1 MLELNIGRVPQD
13 KLIPARFYRLG
24 HLAILLWKRNSI
36 INHDILNQNFRC
48 PFSTASAT
56 VLPNI
61 WFSSKFWLLSI
72 LVLFSFKDIPPRRI
86 NGWGIRRFIWF
97 NSRIASWIC
106 LINFIWI
113 RESRMFNATR
123 CSRVLWS
130 GSGWNRLNLMWA
142 QHCKLMLNYP
152 INIENIVVLQCRIT
166 FNI

>member
-1 MLELNIGRVPQD
+1 MNIVGRLALNYLNMLELNIGRVPQD

-72 LVLFSFKDIPPRRI
+72 LVFFL
-86 NGWGIRRFIWF
+86 
-97 NSRIASWIC
+97 SRISRQDALMDEGFDVLFDLILESHCEYVWSTSFESESHECSMQPDVRVYCDLAPVGIDWIWC
-106 LINFIWI
+106 
-113 RESRMFNATR
+113 
-123 CSRVLWS
+123 
-130 GSGWNRLNLMWA
+130 
-142 QHCKLMLNYP
+142 
-152 INIENIVVLQCRIT
+152 
-166 FNI
+166 